1 MQLEHYLK
9 HIGYTGPFTPS
20 LEVLTTL
27 QQAHLEAIPYENLDI
42 HLGKLLTLDPTA
54 AYDKLI
60 AGRGGWCYEMNT
72 VFAWALWEIGFQ
84 VQYLASGVLRPAGVT
99 PVGDHLILLVTLPEG
114 QYLADV
120 GFGDGPIWPLPLI
133 EGQHQA
139 GFLHYAIEKQSE
151 QWVMRNHQYSNTA
164 GFVFD
169 LTPKRLFE
177 FAERCQ
183 WLQSAPESGFVRTNV
198 CQRLTNSTLY
208 TLRGA
213 VLTTLT
219 TTGETR
225 QTLADAAAFI
235 EALAECFGL
244 QLPEAEQLWPKI
256 EQRHQHWLQQTA
268 QNA

>member
-9 HIGYTGPFTPS
+9 RIGYTGPLTPS
-20 LEVLTTL
+20 LALLTAL
-27 QQAHLEAIPYENLDI
+27 QQAHLAAIPYENLDI
-42 HLGKLLTLDPTA
+42 HLGQPLTLDPQA
-54 AYDKLI
+54 AYHKLM
-60 AGRGGWCYEMNT
+60 AGRGGWCYEMNA
-72 VFAWALWEIGFQ
+72 VFAWALRELGFL

-133 EGQHQA
+133 EGQYQA
-139 GFLHYAIEKQSE
+139 GFLHYAIEKQD
-151 QWVMRNHQYSNTA
+151 QNWIMRNHQYSNTA

-169 LTPKRLFE
+169 LAPKQLSD

-198 CQRLTNSTLY
+198 CQRLTDQALY

-213 VLTTLT
+213 VFTTLGQ
-219 TTGETR
+219 TGESRVILESQAQYSTV
-225 QTLADAAAFI
+225 
-235 EALAECFGL
+235 LAEYFRL
-244 QLPEAEQLWPKI
+244 ESPVVADLWPTI
-256 EQRHQHWLQQTA
+256 WRRHQQWLA
-268 QNA
+268 SSDSL